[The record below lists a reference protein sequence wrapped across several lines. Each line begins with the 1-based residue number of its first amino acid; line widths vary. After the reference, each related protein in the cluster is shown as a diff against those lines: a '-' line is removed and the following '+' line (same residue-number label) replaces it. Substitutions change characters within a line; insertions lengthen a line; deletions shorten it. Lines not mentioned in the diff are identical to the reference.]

1 MNADVTLVVPDFG
14 FESQEDLAALVERFN
29 RLTREQINA
38 LHKVMRLRKELE
50 EAEKE
55 AREILREEPAS

>member
-1 MNADVTLVVPDFG
+1 VNADVTLVVPDFG